1 MGLFAR
7 LKNLFTKKSKSS
19 RVRLGIALGSGGAK
33 GMAHLGALKAF
44 EEAGIRFSFV
54 AGTSIGSIVGAL
66 YAKGYSSSD
75 MVRIIENL
83 NRKEFAK
90 NFRPFSDMAFAEEFL
105 SGYLEGDFTTLP
117 VPFAVWTTD
126 GETNEGVLLTEGNL
140 ARALTASSAMPPIFK
155 GVEIGGRKYYDGAF
169 TNAIPADVVKQM
181 GAQFVIG
188 IDLSA
193 YSKPDSEKGRISRL
207 VGSALSRMS
216 PVKNAEDNK
225 SRGYANADIMLR
237 PNLEGYQ
244 PTDVSREAMDKMF
257 EIGYEEAL
265 AHMDEI
271 KEAIAKAG
279 KKR

>member
-7 LKNLFTKKSKSS
+7 LKNLFRKDKKPSQIK
-19 RVRLGIALGSGGAK
+19 LGIALGSGGAK
-33 GMAHLGALKAF
+33 GMAHLGAIKAF

-66 YAKGYSSSD
+66 YAKGYSSHD

-90 NFRPFSDMAFAEEFL
+90 NFRPFSDMSFAEEFL
-105 SGYLEGDFTTLP
+105 SDYLEGDFTTLP
-117 VPFAVWTTD
+117 MPFAAWTTD

-140 ARALTASSAMPPIFK
+140 ARALTASSAMPPFFK
-155 GVEIGGRKYYDGAF
+155 GVEIDGRRCYDGAF

-193 YSKPDSEKGRISRL
+193 YVKPETEKGRITRL

-216 PVKNAEDNK
+216 PVKNTEDNK
-225 SRGYANADIMLR
+225 ARGYANADVMLR
-237 PNLEGYQ
+237 PNLEKYQ
-244 PTDVSREAMDKMF
+244 ATDVSREAMDKMF
-257 EIGYEEAL
+257 EIGYEEAV

-271 KEAIAKAG
+271 KAAIAKTG